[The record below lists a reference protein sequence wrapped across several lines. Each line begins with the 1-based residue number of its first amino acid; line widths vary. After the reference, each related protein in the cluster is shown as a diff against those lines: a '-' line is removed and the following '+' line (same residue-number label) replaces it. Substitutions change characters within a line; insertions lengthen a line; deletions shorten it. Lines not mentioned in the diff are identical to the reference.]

1 MAEQLNLI
9 QKLAKIREIADVVAK
24 SKKGYNYKYSDITEI
39 LAKVRGGMAKQRVSL
54 IPSMVQ
60 GTMDVSPVTTV
71 NTKSDRAGNA
81 YDQTTTEMLF
91 KAEMIFK
98 WVNDDNLDD
107 FIEVPW
113 VVTGSQADPSQAMG
127 SALTYCTR
135 YFLTNYFQIAQ
146 ADNDVDAYR
155 SKQKEAENAEDRA
168 IAEGIIA
175 TVDSL
180 VKTFVANH
188 ADKRDD
194 LVKLVSRYAKGGN
207 YNLIKEPALASK
219 LLEEVQKY
227 VKGE

>member
-39 LAKVRGGMAKQRVSL
+39 LAKIKGGMAKQRVSL
-54 IPSMVQ
+54 IPSIAS
-60 GTMDVSPVTTV
+60 GTMDVAPVTTV
-71 NTKSDRAGNA
+71 NTKLDKAGNA
-81 YDQTTTEMLF
+81 HEQTTTEMLF

-98 WVNDDNLDD
+98 WVNDDNPDD

-113 VVTGSQADPSQAMG
+113 IVTGSQTDPSQAMG

-146 ADNDVDAYR
+146 TDNDVDSYR
-155 SKQKEAENAEDRA
+155 SKQKEAEHAEDIA
-168 IAEGIIA
+168 IAEGIIS

-180 VKTFVANH
+180 VKSFVSVH
-188 ADKRDD
+188 VDKRDD
-194 LVKLVSRYAKGGN
+194 LVKLVSKYAKGGN
-207 YNLIKEPALASK
+207 YNLIKEPTLASK
-219 LLEEVQKY
+219 LLEEVQKFI
-227 VKGE
+227 KGE

>member
-1 MAEQLNLI
+1 MADKLNLI
-9 QKLAKIREIADVVAK
+9 QRLAKIREIADVVAK

-39 LAKVRGGMAKQRVSL
+39 LAKIRGGMKTYGVSL
-54 IPSMVQ
+54 IPSILP
-60 GTMDVSPVTTV
+60 GTMEIAPITTV
-71 NTKSDRAGNA
+71 NTKFDKTGSA

-91 KAEMIFK
+91 KAEMLFR
-98 WVNDDNLDD
+98 WVNNDDPTDV
-107 FIEVPW
+107 IEVPW
-113 VVTGSQADPSQAMG
+113 VITGSQSDPSQAMG
-127 SALTYCTR
+127 SGLTYGMR
-135 YFLTNYFQIAQ
+135 YFMTNYFQIAQ
-146 ADNDVDAYR
+146 TDNDVDTYR
-155 SKQKEAENAEDRA
+155 SKQKEIENAEDRA
-168 IAEGIIA
+168 IAEGIIT

-194 LVKLVSRYAKGGN
+194 LVKLVSKYAKGGN